1 MILLD
6 YSQIVIAN
14 VMMNKRAMSED
25 FVRHAVLNTIR
36 MYYHKFTKE
45 YGELVVCCDAP
56 DNWRKDA
63 FKYYK
68 AQRKT
73 TRDKSDFDWTEL
85 FRLLH
90 KIREEISENFPY
102 KVVYIDKAEAD
113 DIIAT
118 IVMKR
123 EQKAKK
129 LWQENNNVSVDSIEE
144 LFVEQ
149 EPVLI
154 LSSDKD
160 FIQLQKYQNVNQ
172 YSPLTKKFLN
182 TDNPDNFLREHIL
195 RGDTSDGVPNFL
207 SSDDTFVVTDK
218 RQTPLSKKKL
228 SVWSELE
235 PDVFC
240 QGEQLRN
247 YRRNEML
254 IDFTKIPE
262 WLQINIDDEYVNQP
276 EVGRSRLF
284 NYFIKYKLKNLM
296 EHINEF

>member
-14 VMMNKRAMSED
+14 VMMNKKAMSED

-36 MYYHKFTKE
+36 MYHHKFSDE
-45 YGELVVCCDAP
+45 YGQLIVCCDAP
-56 DNWRKDA
+56 DNWRRDA

-118 IVMKR
+118 IVMDR
-123 EQKAKK
+123 EQKTKK
-129 LWQENNNVSVDSIEE
+129 LWQEKNTESVTSIEE

-207 SSDDTFVVTDK
+207 SSDDTFVTDK
-218 RQTPLSKKKL
+218 RQTPLSKKKV
-228 SVWSELE
+228 SVWAELE

-262 WLQINIDDEYVNQP
+262 WLQINIVDEYVNQP

-284 NYFIKYKLKNLM
+284 NYFIKHKLKNLM

>member
-6 YSQIVIAN
+6 YSQTVIGSFMA
-14 VMMNKRAMSED
+14 VSRGKPVVEED
-25 FVRHAVLNTIR
+25 LLRHTILNSIR
-36 MYYHKFTKE
+36 MFRNKFIKD
-45 YGELVVCCDAP
+45 YGEMVICCDDK
-56 DNWRKDA
+56 DNWRKEI
-63 FKYYK
+63 FPEYK
-68 AQRKT
+68 ANRRKNRENDIT
-73 TRDKSDFDWTEL
+73 DWKTL
-85 FRLLH
+85 FELLH
-90 KIREEISENFPY
+90 EMREDLTKYFPY
-102 KVVYIDKAEAD
+102 KVMHVDSAEAD
-113 DIIAT
+113 DIIGVLVAERQNRFPSPPT
-118 IVMKR
+118 
-123 EQKAKK
+123 
-129 LWQENNNVSVDSIEE
+129 
-144 LFVEQ
+144 
-149 EPVLI
+149 LI

-160 FIQLQKYQNVNQ
+160 FIQLQKYPNVDQ

-207 SSDDTFVVTDK
+207 SSDDTFVTDK
-218 RQTPLSKKKL
+218 RQTPLSKKKV

-247 YRRNEML
+247 FRRNEML

>member
-14 VMMNKRAMSED
+14 VMMNKKAMSED

-36 MYYHKFTKE
+36 MYHHKFSDE
-45 YGELVVCCDAP
+45 YGDLVVCCDAK

-73 TRDKSDFDWTEL
+73 TRDKSDFDWVEL
-85 FRLLH
+85 YRILH
-90 KIREEISENFPY
+90 IVREEISENFPY
-102 KVVYIDKAEAD
+102 KVIYIDKAEAD

-129 LWQENNNVSVDSIEE
+129 LWQENNNESVTGIEE

-160 FIQLQKYQNVNQ
+160 FVQLQKYPNVDQ

-182 TDNPDNFLREHIL
+182 TDNPENFLREHIL
-195 RGDTSDGVPNFL
+195 RGDVSDGVPNFL
-207 SSDDTFVVTDK
+207 SSDDTFVVMDK
-218 RQTPLSKKKL
+218 RQTPLSKKKV

>member
-14 VMMNKRAMSED
+14 VMMNKKSMSED

-36 MYYHKFTKE
+36 MYHHKFAKE

-56 DNWRKDA
+56 DNWRRDA

-85 FRLLH
+85 YRILH
-90 KIREEISENFPY
+90 IVREEISENFPY
-102 KVVYIDKAEAD
+102 KVVYIDGAEAD

-118 IVMKR
+118 LVMKR
-123 EQKAKK
+123 DER
-129 LWQENNNVSVDSIEE
+129 
-144 LFVEQ
+144 

-160 FIQLQKYQNVNQ
+160 FVQLQKYKNVNQ

-182 TDNPDNFLREHIL
+182 TDNPDTFLREHIL

-207 SSDDTFVVTDK
+207 SSDDTFVTDK
-218 RQTPLSKKKL
+218 RQTPLSKKKV

-254 IDFTKIPE
+254 IDFSKIPE

-276 EVGRSRLF
+276 AVDRSRLF

>member
-14 VMMNKRAMSED
+14 VMMNKKAMSED

-36 MYYHKFTKE
+36 MYHHKFSDE
-45 YGELVVCCDAP
+45 YGQLIVCCDAP
-56 DNWRKDA
+56 DNWRRDA

-73 TRDKSDFDWTEL
+73 TRDKSDFDWSEL

-102 KVVYIDKAEAD
+102 KVVYIDGAEAD

-118 IVMKR
+118 IVMNATK
-123 EQKAKK
+123 
-129 LWQENNNVSVDSIEE
+129 
-144 LFVEQ
+144 

-160 FIQLQKYQNVNQ
+160 FVQLQKYENVSQ

-195 RGDTSDGVPNFL
+195 RGDTSDCVPNFL
-207 SSDDTFVVTDK
+207 SSDDTFVTDK
-218 RQTPLSKKKL
+218 RQTPLSKKKV
-228 SVWSELE
+228 SVWAELE

-262 WLQINIDDEYVNQP
+262 WLQINIVDEYVNQP

-284 NYFIKYKLKNLM
+284 NYFIKHKLKNLM

>member
-14 VMMNKRAMSED
+14 VMMNKNAMSED
-25 FVRHAVLNTIR
+25 YVRHAVLNTIR
-36 MYYHKFTKE
+36 MYHHKFSDE
-45 YGELVVCCDAP
+45 FGELVVCCDATS
-56 DNWRKDA
+56 NWRKDA

-68 AQRKT
+68 ASRKT
-73 TRDKSDFDWTEL
+73 TREKSDFDWPEL
-85 FRLLH
+85 YRILH
-90 KIREEISENFPY
+90 VIREELSENFPY

-118 IVMKR
+118 IVMDQAHKT
-123 EQKAKK
+123 EK
-129 LWQENNNVSVDSIEE
+129 LLTESPRVPSVTSIEE
-144 LFVEQ
+144 LFVEK
-149 EPVLI
+149 EPILI

-160 FIQLQKYQNVNQ
+160 FVQLQKYENVNQ

-195 RGDTSDGVPNFL
+195 RGDVSDGVPNFM
-207 SSDDTFVVTDK
+207 SSDDTFVTDK
-218 RQTPLSKKKL
+218 RQTPLSKKKV

-240 QGEQLRN
+240 EGEQLRN

-254 IDFTKIPE
+254 IDLSKIPE
-262 WLQINIDDEYVNQP
+262 WLQTNIVVEYDNQP
-276 EVGRSRLF
+276 KVGRTKLF
-284 NYFIKYKLKNLM
+284 NYFIKHKLKILM

>member
-14 VMMNKRAMSED
+14 VMMNKRSMSED

-36 MYYHKFTKE
+36 MYHHKFREE
-45 YGELVVCCDAP
+45 YGQLIVCCDAK
-56 DNWRKDA
+56 DNWRKDV

-73 TRDKSDFDWTEL
+73 TRDKSDFDWVEL
-85 FRLLH
+85 YRILH
-90 KIREEISENFPY
+90 IVREEISENFPY
-102 KVVYIDKAEAD
+102 KVVYIEGAEAD

-123 EQKAKK
+123 NEQK
-129 LWQENNNVSVDSIEE
+129 
-144 LFVEQ
+144 
-149 EPVLI
+149 PVLI

-160 FIQLQKYQNVNQ
+160 FVQLQKYENVSQ

-182 TDNPDNFLREHIL
+182 TDNPNTFLREHIL

-218 RQTPLSKKKL
+218 RQTPLSKKKV
-228 SVWSELE
+228 SVWAELE

-262 WLQINIDDEYVNQP
+262 WLQINIEDEYINQP

>member
-14 VMMNKRAMSED
+14 VMMNKKSMSED

-36 MYYHKFTKE
+36 MYHHKFNEE
-45 YGELVVCCDAP
+45 YGDLVVCCDATN
-56 DNWRKDA
+56 NWRKEA

-73 TRDKSDFDWTEL
+73 TRDKSDFDWSEL

-90 KIREEISENFPY
+90 MMREEIAENFPY

-118 IVMKR
+118 LILNKDK
-123 EQKAKK
+123 E
-129 LWQENNNVSVDSIEE
+129 
-144 LFVEQ
+144 

-160 FIQLQKYQNVNQ
+160 FIQLQKYKNVNQ
-172 YSPLTKKFLN
+172 YSPLTKKFLD
-182 TDNPDNFLREHIL
+182 TDNPENFLREHIL
-195 RGDTSDGVPNFL
+195 RGDVSDGVPNFL
-207 SSDDTFVVTDK
+207 SCDDTFVTDK
-218 RQTPLSKKKL
+218 RQTPLSKKKV

-254 IDFTKIPE
+254 IDLTKIPE
-262 WLQINIDDEYVNQP
+262 WLQTNIVVEYDKQP
-276 EVGRSRLF
+276 EIGRAKLF
-284 NYFIKYKLKNLM
+284 NYFVKHKLKNLM

>member
-36 MYYHKFTKE
+36 MYHHKFRGE
-45 YGELVVCCDAP
+45 YGQLIVCCDAK

-160 FIQLQKYQNVNQ
+160 FIQLQKYPNVDQ

-207 SSDDTFVVTDK
+207 SSDDTFVTDK
-218 RQTPLSKKKL
+218 RQTPLSKKKV

-247 YRRNEML
+247 FRRNEML

-262 WLQINIDDEYVNQP
+262 WLQINIEDEYVNQP

>member
-36 MYYHKFTKE
+36 MYHHKFTEE
-45 YGELVVCCDAP
+45 YGDLVVCCDAS
-56 DNWRKDA
+56 DNWRKEA

-73 TRDKSDFDWTEL
+73 TRDKSDFDWSEL

-90 KIREEISENFPY
+90 MVREEISENFPY

-123 EQKAKK
+123 DER
-129 LWQENNNVSVDSIEE
+129 
-144 LFVEQ
+144 

-160 FIQLQKYQNVNQ
+160 FVQLQKYKNVNQ

-207 SSDDTFVVTDK
+207 SSDDTFVTDK
-218 RQTPLSKKKL
+218 RQTPLSKKKV

-262 WLQINIDDEYVNQP
+262 WLQINIEDEYVNQP

>member
-14 VMMNKRAMSED
+14 VMMNKRSMSED

-36 MYYHKFTKE
+36 MYHHKFREE
-45 YGELVVCCDAP
+45 YGQLIVCCDAK

-68 AQRKT
+68 ANRKT
-73 TRDKSDFDWTEL
+73 TRDKSDFDWVEL
-85 FRLLH
+85 YRILH
-90 KIREEISENFPY
+90 IVREEISENFPY
-102 KVVYIDKAEAD
+102 KVVYIEGAEAD

-123 EQKAKK
+123 NEQK
-129 LWQENNNVSVDSIEE
+129 
-144 LFVEQ
+144 
-149 EPVLI
+149 PVLI

-160 FIQLQKYQNVNQ
+160 FVQLQKYKNVNQ

-182 TDNPDNFLREHIL
+182 TDNPNTFLREHIL

-218 RQTPLSKKKL
+218 RQTPLSKKKV
-228 SVWSELE
+228 SVWAELE

-262 WLQINIDDEYVNQP
+262 WLQTNIEDEYDNQP

>member
-36 MYYHKFTKE
+36 MYHHKFTEE
-45 YGELVVCCDAP
+45 YGDLVVCCDAS

-73 TRDKSDFDWTEL
+73 TRDKSDFDWSEL

-90 KIREEISENFPY
+90 MVREEIAENFPY

-118 IVMKR
+118 LILNKDK
-123 EQKAKK
+123 E
-129 LWQENNNVSVDSIEE
+129 
-144 LFVEQ
+144 

-160 FIQLQKYQNVNQ
+160 FIQLQKYKNVNQ
-172 YSPLTKKFLN
+172 YSPLKKNFLD
-182 TDNPDNFLREHIL
+182 TDNPENFLREHIL
-195 RGDTSDGVPNFL
+195 RGDVSDGVPNFL
-207 SSDDTFVVTDK
+207 SSDDTFVTDK
-218 RQTPLSKKKL
+218 RQTPLSKKKV

-254 IDFTKIPE
+254 IDLTKIPE
-262 WLQINIDDEYVNQP
+262 WLQTNIVVEYDKQP
-276 EVGRSRLF
+276 EVGRTKLF
-284 NYFIKYKLKNLM
+284 NYFVKHKLKNLM

>member
-6 YSQIVIAN
+6 SSQIVIAN
-14 VMMNKRAMSED
+14 VMMNKNSMSED
-25 FVRHAVLNTIR
+25 SVRHSVLNTIR
-36 MYYHKFTKE
+36 MYHHKFSDE
-45 YGELVVCCDAP
+45 YGQLIVCCDAP
-56 DNWRKDA
+56 DNWRRDA

-73 TRDKSDFDWTEL
+73 TRDKSDFDWSEL

-102 KVVYIDKAEAD
+102 KVVYIDGAEAD

-118 IVMKR
+118 IVMNATK
-123 EQKAKK
+123 
-129 LWQENNNVSVDSIEE
+129 
-144 LFVEQ
+144 

-160 FIQLQKYQNVNQ
+160 FVQLQKYENVSQ

-207 SSDDTFVVTDK
+207 SSDDTFVTDK
-218 RQTPLSKKKL
+218 RQTPLSKKKV
-228 SVWSELE
+228 SVWAELE

-262 WLQINIDDEYVNQP
+262 WLQINIEDEYINQP

-284 NYFIKYKLKNLM
+284 NYFIKHKLKNLM

>member
-14 VMMNKRAMSED
+14 VMMNKSSMSED

-36 MYYHKFTKE
+36 MYHHKFSDE
-45 YGELVVCCDAP
+45 YGKMIVCCDAK
-56 DNWRKDA
+56 DNWRRDA

-73 TRDKSDFDWTEL
+73 TRDKSDFDWVEL
-85 FRLLH
+85 YRLLH
-90 KIREEISENFPY
+90 IIREEISENFPY

-123 EQKAKK
+123 
-129 LWQENNNVSVDSIEE
+129 N
-144 LFVEQ
+144 EQ

-160 FIQLQKYQNVNQ
+160 FVQLQKYKNVNQ

-195 RGDTSDGVPNFL
+195 RGDTSDGVPNFM
-207 SSDDTFVVTDK
+207 SSDDTFVVMDK
-218 RQTPLSKKKL
+218 RQTPLSKKKV
-228 SVWSELE
+228 SVWAELE
-235 PDVFC
+235 PTVFC
-240 QGEQLRN
+240 EGEQLRN

-262 WLQINIDDEYVNQP
+262 WLQINIVDEYVNQP

>member
-14 VMMNKRAMSED
+14 VMMNKKSMSED

-36 MYYHKFTKE
+36 MYHHKFTEE
-45 YGELVVCCDAP
+45 YGDLVVCCDATN
-56 DNWRKDA
+56 NWRKEA

-73 TRDKSDFDWTEL
+73 TRDKSDFDWSEL

-90 KIREEISENFPY
+90 MVREEIAENFPY

-118 IVMKR
+118 LILNKDK
-123 EQKAKK
+123 E
-129 LWQENNNVSVDSIEE
+129 
-144 LFVEQ
+144 

-160 FIQLQKYQNVNQ
+160 FIQLQKYKNVNQ
-172 YSPLTKKFLN
+172 YSPLKKNFLD
-182 TDNPDNFLREHIL
+182 TDNPENFLREHIL
-195 RGDTSDGVPNFL
+195 RGDVSDGVPNFL
-207 SSDDTFVVTDK
+207 SSDDTFVTDK
-218 RQTPLSKKKL
+218 RQTPLSKKKV

-254 IDFTKIPE
+254 IDLTKIPE
-262 WLQINIDDEYVNQP
+262 WLQDKIVIEYDRQP
-276 EVGRSRLF
+276 EVGRTKLF
-284 NYFIKYKLKNLM
+284 NYFVKHKLKNLM

>member
-14 VMMNKRAMSED
+14 VMMNKRSMSED
-25 FVRHAVLNTIR
+25 SVRHAVLNTIR
-36 MYYHKFTKE
+36 MYHHKFAKE

-56 DNWRKDA
+56 DNWRRDA

-85 FRLLH
+85 YRILH
-90 KIREEISENFPY
+90 IVREEISENFPY
-102 KVVYIDKAEAD
+102 KVVYIDGAEAD

-118 IVMKR
+118 LVMKR
-123 EQKAKK
+123 DER
-129 LWQENNNVSVDSIEE
+129 
-144 LFVEQ
+144 

-160 FIQLQKYQNVNQ
+160 FIQLQKYKNVNQ

-182 TDNPDNFLREHIL
+182 TDNPDTFLREHIL

-207 SSDDTFVVTDK
+207 SSDDTFVTDK
-218 RQTPLSKKKL
+218 RQTPLSKKKV

-254 IDFTKIPE
+254 IDFSKIPE

-276 EVGRSRLF
+276 AVDRSRLF

>member
-14 VMMNKRAMSED
+14 VMMNKKSMSED
-25 FVRHAVLNTIR
+25 FVRHAILNTIR
-36 MYYHKFTKE
+36 MYHHKFNEE
-45 YGELVVCCDAP
+45 YGDLVVCCDATN
-56 DNWRKDA
+56 NWRKEA

-73 TRDKSDFDWTEL
+73 TRDKSDFDWSEL

-90 KIREEISENFPY
+90 MVREEIAENFPY

-118 IVMKR
+118 LILNKDK
-123 EQKAKK
+123 E
-129 LWQENNNVSVDSIEE
+129 
-144 LFVEQ
+144 

-160 FIQLQKYQNVNQ
+160 VIQLQKYKNVHQ
-172 YSPLTKKFLN
+172 YSPLKKHFLD
-182 TDNPDNFLREHIL
+182 TDNPENFLREHIL
-195 RGDTSDGVPNFL
+195 RGDVSDGVPNFL
-207 SSDDTFVVTDK
+207 SSDDTFVTDK
-218 RQTPLSKKKL
+218 RQTPLSKKKV

-254 IDFTKIPE
+254 IDLTKIPE
-262 WLQINIDDEYVNQP
+262 WLQDKIVIEYDRQP
-276 EVGRSRLF
+276 EVGRTKLF
-284 NYFIKYKLKNLM
+284 NYLVKHKLKNIM

>member
-14 VMMNKRAMSED
+14 VMMNKKAMSED

-36 MYYHKFTKE
+36 MYHHKFTKE

-56 DNWRKDA
+56 DNWRRDA

-73 TRDKSDFDWTEL
+73 TRDKSDFDWVEL
-85 FRLLH
+85 YRILH
-90 KIREEISENFPY
+90 IVREEISENFPY
-102 KVVYIDKAEAD
+102 KVIYIDKAEAD

-129 LWQENNNVSVDSIEE
+129 LWQENNNESVTGIEE

-207 SSDDTFVVTDK
+207 SSDDTFVTDK
-218 RQTPLSKKKL
+218 RQTPLSKKKV
-228 SVWSELE
+228 SVWAELE

-262 WLQINIDDEYVNQP
+262 WLQINIVDEYVNQP

-284 NYFIKYKLKNLM
+284 NYFIKHKLKNLM

>member
-14 VMMNKRAMSED
+14 VMMNKKSMSED
-25 FVRHAVLNTIR
+25 SVRHAVLNTIR
-36 MYYHKFTKE
+36 MYHHKFSDEFGK
-45 YGELVVCCDAP
+45 LVVCCDASS
-56 DNWRKDA
+56 NWRKEA

-73 TRDKSDFDWTEL
+73 TRDKSDFDWIEL
-85 FRLLH
+85 YRILH
-90 KIREEISENFPY
+90 KIREELSENFPY

-118 IVMKR
+118 IVMDR
-123 EQKAKK
+123 EQKTKK
-129 LWQENNNVSVDSIEE
+129 LWQEKNNESVTSIEE

-160 FIQLQKYQNVNQ
+160 FVQLQKYENVNQ

-182 TDNPDNFLREHIL
+182 TDNPNNFLREHIL

-218 RQTPLSKKKL
+218 RQTPLSKKKV
-228 SVWSELE
+228 SVWAELE

-262 WLQINIDDEYVNQP
+262 WLQTNIKYEYDNQP
-276 EVGRSRLF
+276 EVDRSRLF

>member
-14 VMMNKRAMSED
+14 VMMNKKAMSED

-36 MYYHKFTKE
+36 MYHHKFSDE
-45 YGELVVCCDAP
+45 YGQLIVCCDAP
-56 DNWRKDA
+56 DNWRRDA

-73 TRDKSDFDWTEL
+73 TRDKSDFDWSEL

-118 IVMKR
+118 IVMNATK
-123 EQKAKK
+123 
-129 LWQENNNVSVDSIEE
+129 
-144 LFVEQ
+144 

-160 FIQLQKYQNVNQ
+160 FVQLQKYENVSQ

-207 SSDDTFVVTDK
+207 SSDDTFVTDK
-218 RQTPLSKKKL
+218 RQTPLSKKKV
-228 SVWSELE
+228 SVWAELE

-262 WLQINIDDEYVNQP
+262 WLQINIVDEYVNQP

-284 NYFIKYKLKNLM
+284 NYFIKHKLKNLM

>member
-14 VMMNKRAMSED
+14 VMMNKKSMSED
-25 FVRHAVLNTIR
+25 FVRHAILNTIR
-36 MYYHKFTKE
+36 MYHHKFNEE
-45 YGELVVCCDAP
+45 YGDLVVCCDATN
-56 DNWRKDA
+56 NWRKEA

-73 TRDKSDFDWTEL
+73 TRDKSDFDWSEL

-90 KIREEISENFPY
+90 MVREEIAENFPY

-118 IVMKR
+118 LILNKDK
-123 EQKAKK
+123 E
-129 LWQENNNVSVDSIEE
+129 
-144 LFVEQ
+144 

-160 FIQLQKYQNVNQ
+160 FIQLQKYKNVNQ
-172 YSPLTKKFLN
+172 YSPLKKNFLD
-182 TDNPDNFLREHIL
+182 TDNPENFLREHIL
-195 RGDTSDGVPNFL
+195 RGDVSDGVPNFL
-207 SSDDTFVVTDK
+207 SSDDTFVTDK
-218 RQTPLSKKKL
+218 RQTPLSKKKD
-228 SVWSELE
+228 SVCSELE

-254 IDFTKIPE
+254 IDLTKIPE
-262 WLQINIDDEYVNQP
+262 WLQDKIVIEYDRQP
-276 EVGRSRLF
+276 EVGRTKLF
-284 NYFIKYKLKNLM
+284 NYFVKHKLKNLM

>member
-14 VMMNKRAMSED
+14 VMMNKKSMSED
-25 FVRHAVLNTIR
+25 FVRHAILNTIR
-36 MYYHKFTKE
+36 MYHHKFTEE
-45 YGELVVCCDAP
+45 YGDLVVCCDATN
-56 DNWRKDA
+56 NWRKEA

-73 TRDKSDFDWTEL
+73 TRDKSDFDWSEL

-90 KIREEISENFPY
+90 MVREEIAENFPY

-118 IVMKR
+118 LILNKDK
-123 EQKAKK
+123 E
-129 LWQENNNVSVDSIEE
+129 
-144 LFVEQ
+144 

-160 FIQLQKYQNVNQ
+160 FIQLQKYKNVNQ
-172 YSPLTKKFLN
+172 YSPLKKNFLD
-182 TDNPDNFLREHIL
+182 TDNPENFLREHIL
-195 RGDTSDGVPNFL
+195 RGDVSDGVPNFL
-207 SSDDTFVVTDK
+207 SSDDTFVTDK
-218 RQTPLSKKKL
+218 RQTPLSKKKV

-254 IDFTKIPE
+254 IDLTKIPE
-262 WLQINIDDEYVNQP
+262 WLQDKIVIEYDRQP
-276 EVGRSRLF
+276 EVGRTKLF
-284 NYFIKYKLKNLM
+284 NYFVKHKLKNLM

>member
-14 VMMNKRAMSED
+14 VMMNKRSMSED

-36 MYYHKFTKE
+36 MYHHKFSDE
-45 YGELVVCCDAP
+45 FGELVVCCDATS
-56 DNWRKDA
+56 NWRKDA

-68 AQRKT
+68 ANRKT
-73 TRDKSDFDWTEL
+73 TRDKSDFDWVEL
-85 FRLLH
+85 YRILH
-90 KIREEISENFPY
+90 IVREEISENFPY
-102 KVVYIDKAEAD
+102 KVIYIDKAEAD

-129 LWQENNNVSVDSIEE
+129 LWQENNNESVTGIEE

-160 FIQLQKYQNVNQ
+160 FIQLQKYPNVNQ

-218 RQTPLSKKKL
+218 RQTPLSKKKI

>member
-14 VMMNKRAMSED
+14 VMMNKRSMSED

-36 MYYHKFTKE
+36 MYHHKFRDE
-45 YGELVVCCDAP
+45 YGQLIVCCDAK

-68 AQRKT
+68 ANRKT
-73 TRDKSDFDWTEL
+73 TRDKSDFDWVEL
-85 FRLLH
+85 YRILH
-90 KIREEISENFPY
+90 IVREEISENFPY
-102 KVVYIDKAEAD
+102 KVVYIEGAEAD

-123 EQKAKK
+123 NEQK
-129 LWQENNNVSVDSIEE
+129 
-144 LFVEQ
+144 
-149 EPVLI
+149 PVLI

-160 FIQLQKYQNVNQ
+160 FVQLQKYKNVDQ

-182 TDNPDNFLREHIL
+182 TDNPNTFLREHIL

-218 RQTPLSKKKL
+218 RQTPLSKKKV
-228 SVWSELE
+228 SVWAELE

-262 WLQINIDDEYVNQP
+262 WLQINIEDEYDNQP

>member
-14 VMMNKRAMSED
+14 VMMNKRSMSED

-36 MYYHKFTKE
+36 MYHHKFTKE

-56 DNWRKDA
+56 DNWRRDA

-73 TRDKSDFDWTEL
+73 TRDKSDFDWSEL

-102 KVVYIDKAEAD
+102 KVVYIDGAEAD

-129 LWQENNNVSVDSIEE
+129 LWQENNNESVTGIEE

-154 LSSDKD
+154 LSRDKD

-207 SSDDTFVVTDK
+207 SSDDTFVTDK
-218 RQTPLSKKKL
+218 RQTPLSKKKV
-228 SVWSELE
+228 SVWAELE

-262 WLQINIDDEYVNQP
+262 WLQINIVDEYVNQP

-284 NYFIKYKLKNLM
+284 NYFIKHKLKNLM

>member
-123 EQKAKK
+123 EQKTKK
-129 LWQENNNVSVDSIEE
+129 LWQENNNESVTGIEE

-218 RQTPLSKKKL
+218 RQTPLSKKKI

>member
-56 DNWRKDA
+56 DNWRRDA

-73 TRDKSDFDWTEL
+73 TRDKSDFDLTEL

-123 EQKAKK
+123 EQKTKK
-129 LWQENNNVSVDSIEE
+129 LWQENNNESVTGIEE

-207 SSDDTFVVTDK
+207 SSDDTFVTDK
-218 RQTPLSKKKL
+218 RQTPLSKKKI

-262 WLQINIDDEYVNQP
+262 WLQINIEDEYVNQP

>member
-14 VMMNKRAMSED
+14 VMMNKKSMSED

-36 MYYHKFTKE
+36 MYHHKFRDE
-45 YGELVVCCDAP
+45 YGQLIVCCDAK

-73 TRDKSDFDWTEL
+73 TRDKSDFDWVEL
-85 FRLLH
+85 YRILH
-90 KIREEISENFPY
+90 IVREEISENFPY
-102 KVVYIDKAEAD
+102 KVIYIDKAEAD

-129 LWQENNNVSVDSIEE
+129 LWQENNNESVTGIEE

-160 FIQLQKYQNVNQ
+160 FVQLQKYPNVDQ

-207 SSDDTFVVTDK
+207 SSDDTFVVMDK

-254 IDFTKIPE
+254 IDFTKIPN
-262 WLQINIDDEYVNQP
+262 WLQINIVDEYVNQP

>member
-14 VMMNKRAMSED
+14 VMMNKSSMSED

-36 MYYHKFTKE
+36 MYHHKFSDE
-45 YGELVVCCDAP
+45 YGQMIVCCDAK
-56 DNWRKDA
+56 DNWRRDA

-73 TRDKSDFDWTEL
+73 TRDKSDFDWVEL
-85 FRLLH
+85 YRLLH
-90 KIREEISENFPY
+90 MVREEISENFPY

-118 IVMKR
+118 LILNKDK
-123 EQKAKK
+123 E
-129 LWQENNNVSVDSIEE
+129 
-144 LFVEQ
+144 

-160 FIQLQKYQNVNQ
+160 FIQLQKYKNVNQ

-195 RGDTSDGVPNFL
+195 RGDVSDGVPNFL

-262 WLQINIDDEYVNQP
+262 WLQINIVDEYVNQP

>member
-14 VMMNKRAMSED
+14 VMMNKRSMSED

-36 MYYHKFTKE
+36 MYHHKFRGE
-45 YGELVVCCDAP
+45 YGQLIVCCDAK

-73 TRDKSDFDWTEL
+73 TRDKSDFDWVEL
-85 FRLLH
+85 YRILH
-90 KIREEISENFPY
+90 IVREEISENFPY
-102 KVVYIDKAEAD
+102 KVIYIDKAEAD

-123 EQKAKK
+123 YMY
-129 LWQENNNVSVDSIEE
+129 NYD
-144 LFVEQ
+144 EQ
-149 EPVLI
+149 EPILI

-160 FIQLQKYQNVNQ
+160 FVQLQKYKNVNQ

-218 RQTPLSKKKL
+218 RQTPLSKKKI

>member
-14 VMMNKRAMSED
+14 VMMNKKSMSED

-36 MYYHKFTKE
+36 MYHHKFSDE
-45 YGELVVCCDAP
+45 YGDLVVCCDATN
-56 DNWRKDA
+56 NWRKEA

-73 TRDKSDFDWTEL
+73 TRDKSDFDWSEL

-90 KIREEISENFPY
+90 MVREEIAENFPY

-113 DIIAT
+113 DIIASL
-118 IVMKR
+118 V
-123 EQKAKK
+123 
-129 LWQENNNVSVDSIEE
+129 LNNDSN
-144 LFVEQ
+144 

-160 FIQLQKYQNVNQ
+160 FIQLQKYKNVNQ

-182 TDNPDNFLREHIL
+182 TDNPETFLREHIL
-195 RGDTSDGVPNFL
+195 RGDVSDGVPNFL
-207 SSDDTFVVTDK
+207 SSDDTFVTDK
-218 RQTPLSKKKL
+218 RQTPLSKKKV

-254 IDFTKIPE
+254 IDLTKIPE
-262 WLQINIDDEYVNQP
+262 WLQTNIVVEYDKQP
-276 EVGRSRLF
+276 EIGRTKLF
-284 NYFIKYKLKNLM
+284 NYFVKHKLKNLM

>member
-14 VMMNKRAMSED
+14 VMMNKKAMSED

-36 MYYHKFTKE
+36 MYHHKFRDE
-45 YGELVVCCDAP
+45 YGQLIVCCDAK

-73 TRDKSDFDWTEL
+73 TRDKSDFDWVEL
-85 FRLLH
+85 YRILH
-90 KIREEISENFPY
+90 IVREEISENFPY
-102 KVVYIDKAEAD
+102 KVIYIDKAEAD

-129 LWQENNNVSVDSIEE
+129 LWQENNNESVTGIEE

-160 FIQLQKYQNVNQ
+160 FVQLQKYPNVDQ

-207 SSDDTFVVTDK
+207 SSDDTFVVMDK

-254 IDFTKIPE
+254 IDFTKIPN
-262 WLQINIDDEYVNQP
+262 WLQINIVDEYVNQP

>member
-36 MYYHKFTKE
+36 MYHHKFTKE

-56 DNWRKDA
+56 DNWRRDA

-85 FRLLH
+85 YRILH
-90 KIREEISENFPY
+90 IVREEISENFPY
-102 KVVYIDKAEAD
+102 KVVYIDGAEAD

-123 EQKAKK
+123 DEQK
-129 LWQENNNVSVDSIEE
+129 
-144 LFVEQ
+144 
-149 EPVLI
+149 PVLI

-160 FIQLQKYQNVNQ
+160 FIQLQKYPNVNQ

-182 TDNPDNFLREHIL
+182 TVNPDNFLREHIL

-218 RQTPLSKKKL
+218 RQTPLSKKKV
-228 SVWSELE
+228 SVWAELE

-262 WLQINIDDEYVNQP
+262 WLQINIVDEYVNQP

-284 NYFIKYKLKNLM
+284 NYFIKHKLKNLM

>member
-14 VMMNKRAMSED
+14 VMMNKKAMSED

-36 MYYHKFTKE
+36 MYHHKFTEE
-45 YGELVVCCDAP
+45 YGDLVVCCDAS

-73 TRDKSDFDWTEL
+73 TRDKSDFDWVEL
-85 FRLLH
+85 YRILH
-90 KIREEISENFPY
+90 IVREEISENFPY
-102 KVVYIDKAEAD
+102 KVIYIDKAEAD

-118 IVMKR
+118 LVMKR
-123 EQKAKK
+123 EQKTKK
-129 LWQENNNVSVDSIEE
+129 LWQEKSNESVTGIEE

-160 FIQLQKYQNVNQ
+160 FVQLQKYPNVDQ

-207 SSDDTFVVTDK
+207 SSDDTFVTDK
-218 RQTPLSKKKL
+218 RQTPLSKKKV
-228 SVWSELE
+228 SVWAELE

-262 WLQINIDDEYVNQP
+262 WLQINIVDEYVNQP

-284 NYFIKYKLKNLM
+284 NYFIKHKLKNLM